1 MKQAYI
7 LSGVL
12 FFVFILDWGTR
23 VRRTI
28 IQDRIRKHLN
38 LVVIMMLLWV
48 VLRTMRYVTTDAD
61 LQRIWW
67 YCYSIPMMGLPL
79 FGFKISKYLGMDNSY
94 VLPNKF
100 LVLDAITGVI
110 LMFALTND
118 LHFWV
123 YTVDDTDPLHIVFTI
138 NSGYYV
144 MIAWISLLCLLAI
157 FNILHK
163 SRTSFS
169 KYYYMYPLVV
179 ISLGGGYTVYNF
191 LYTQLYHREPLIEA
205 GAMTCWVYIA
215 MWETM
220 ITLGLIPSN
229 HDYVD
234 FFNASS
240 LSAYI
245 TDKRGKA
252 LHLSLGAEAISREEF
267 EELRKTD
274 SLQISE
280 YKEARVSPISD
291 GFVVYVND
299 MTEVQELI
307 EELEDV
313 RENLTGEQLLL
324 EKIAEAE
331 AARVRIEEKER
342 LFRKMSDA
350 SHKQVTEVRE
360 LLDAARTEEGN
371 ELREIWQKILVLGTF
386 LKRHSNL
393 LLIGESGRFTTS
405 TELKLSLQ
413 QSLENLHLS
422 GPVTGMLIEEDKNL
436 EVDWVIRC
444 YVLFE
449 ALIEHYF
456 NRLVSIHVMF
466 NQRGD
471 KNVYLIEA
479 ECKDE
484 GPLEFAYPEEI
495 PGTLQIEEDEEDNII
510 RVCYKWDSV
519 QEPAAEEK
527 EDNSDETV

>member
-1 MKQAYI
+1 MKHAYI

-48 VLRTMRYVTTDAD
+48 VLRTMRYVTADAD

-79 FGFKISKYLGMDNSY
+79 FGFKISKYLGTDNSY
-94 VLPNKF
+94 VLPNKY

-123 YTVDDTDPLHIVFTI
+123 YSVDDTDPLHIVFTI

-144 MIAWISLLCLLAI
+144 MVAWIALLCLLAI
-157 FNILHK
+157 FTILRK

-220 ITLGLIPSN
+220 ITMGLIPNN

-252 LHLSLGAEAISREEF
+252 LHLSLGAEAISKEEF
-267 EELRKTD
+267 DKLRDED
-274 SLQISE
+274 SLQLSE
-280 YKEARVSPISD
+280 YKEARISPLED
-291 GFVVYVND
+291 GYVVYVND

-350 SHKQVTEVRE
+350 SRKQVTEVRE
-360 LLDAARTEEGN
+360 LLDAAETAEGA
-371 ELREIWQKILVLGTF
+371 EQKTIWQKILVLGTF

-413 QSLENLHLS
+413 QSLENLHLA
-422 GPVTGMLIEEDKNL
+422 GPMTGMLIEEDKNL
-436 EVDWVIRC
+436 EVEWVIRC
-444 YVLFE
+444 YVLYE

-456 NRLVSIHVMF
+456 NRLESIHVMF

-479 ECKDE
+479 ECKGE
-484 GPLEFAYPEEI
+484 KPLEFTYPEEI
-495 PGTLQIEEDEEDNII
+495 EGTLQIEEDENII

-527 EDNSDETV
+527 EGRSDETV